1 MSRLSRPDI
10 PLAEYNVLKGGH
22 VVAECRESAQL
33 LIALVHLPL
42 LVFGLPYILWCVS
55 CLRRVVAFWVKP
67 GVLVVVVA
75 NSDTNLRM
83 CNNISN
89 ASLVHYNYWCAY
101 YPDTCHGHSSIRI
114 TLDTRHGHTNL
125 ALGLINECSKIDLN
139 FNPEVIHVDFESSIH
154 KAANIVWPLIKIQR
168 CHFHLGQ
175 SWWRK
180 IQELGLTSE
189 YINKSSEIGTF
200 LKYIFGLPYR
210 NPDMVGKFYDYELF
224 SIQPLNEQL
233 RKFTDYLVD
242 NYIDSS
248 SHFPPE
254 M

>member
-1 MSRLSRPDI
+1 MFVDVVILSDTFC
-10 PLAEYNVLKGGH
+10 NVELNGLLFWSYQRGRVIKSSLLM
-22 VVAECRESAQL
+22 VAFDMAECRESAQL

-114 TLDTRHGHTNL
+114 TLDTRHGKNYGS
-125 ALGLINECSKIDLN
+125 ALNKTFDSKKVNINYKQHLKISN
-139 FNPEVIHVDFESSIH
+139 FTKMLEMRLLGIMNVAIIWTLGCTYVASEYNKYLYNIH
-154 KAANIVWPLIKIQR
+154 KNDIRMGTQGTIRLWGL
-168 CHFHLGQ
+168 
-175 SWWRK
+175 
-180 IQELGLTSE
+180 QEL
-189 YINKSSEIGTF
+189 
-200 LKYIFGLPYR
+200 
-210 NPDMVGKFYDYELF
+210 
-224 SIQPLNEQL
+224 L
-233 RKFTDYLVD
+233 RITVKTATEF
-242 NYIDSS
+242 DSLIVLLQ
-248 SHFPPE
+248 FI
-254 M
+254 

>member
-1 MSRLSRPDI
+1 MVILN
-10 PLAEYNVLKGGH
+10 EM
-22 VVAECRESAQL
+22 AECRESAQL

-125 ALGLINECSKIDLN
+125 ALYLIAHN
-139 FNPEVIHVDFESSIH
+139 
-154 KAANIVWPLIKIQR
+154 
-168 CHFHLGQ
+168 
-175 SWWRK
+175 
-180 IQELGLTSE
+180 TSPQKKKV
-189 YINKSSEIGTF
+189 YVCKTEIFTIF
-200 LKYIFGLPYR
+200 LKCTQLHLQFQFYIGNLIIMLVIS
-210 NPDMVGKFYDYELF
+210 N
-224 SIQPLNEQL
+224 LNQL
-233 RKFTDYLVD
+233 RIQYKFRELLLLLIPLY
-242 NYIDSS
+242 
-248 SHFPPE
+248 
-254 M
+254 

>member
-1 MSRLSRPDI
+1 MTRTHDGGDSGLSLNLKKDNISFEDKLLSLTFKIQTYRHKQFHDLSTTKLFAHFCDFDI
-10 PLAEYNVLKGGH
+10 FL
-22 VVAECRESAQL
+22 AECRESAQL

-125 ALGLINECSKIDLN
+125 ALQLFKCIN
-139 FNPEVIHVDFESSIH
+139 SS
-154 KAANIVWPLIKIQR
+154 
-168 CHFHLGQ
+168 
-175 SWWRK
+175 
-180 IQELGLTSE
+180 
-189 YINKSSEIGTF
+189 NKSNEKETLYKLYNCLIT
-200 LKYIFGLPYR
+200 GLR
-210 NPDMVGKFYDYELF
+210 NE
-224 SIQPLNEQL
+224 
-233 RKFTDYLVD
+233 
-242 NYIDSS
+242 
-248 SHFPPE
+248 
-254 M
+254 